1 MTLDNRIKDFR
12 EKIDRLDDQ
21 LIDIIVERLSLTLDI
36 GEIKEEINLNITDNN
51 REQEIINRMTQRLN
65 GRLNP
70 KEIEKIFNLIFQIS
84 KKLQKKNSFAV
95 DRSLS

>member
-12 EKIDRLDDQ
+12 RKIDRLDDQ

-36 GEIKEEINLNITDNN
+36 GEIKKEINLNITDNN
-51 REQEIINRMTQRLN
+51 REQEIINRMTQRLK

-84 KKLQKKNSFAV
+84 KKIQKKNSFAL

>member
-51 REQEIINRMTQRLN
+51 REQEIINRMTQRLK

-84 KKLQKKNSFAV
+84 KKIQKKK
-95 DRSLS
+95 

>member
-12 EKIDRLDDQ
+12 RKIDRLDDQ

-36 GEIKEEINLNITDNN
+36 GEIKEAINLNITDNN
-51 REQEIINRMTQRLN
+51 REQEIIDRMTQRLN

-70 KEIEKIFNLIFQIS
+70 KEI
-84 KKLQKKNSFAV
+84 
-95 DRSLS
+95 

>member
-51 REQEIINRMTQRLN
+51 REQEIIDRMTQRLN

-84 KKLQKKNSFAV
+84 KKLQKKNSFAL

>member
-1 MTLDNRIKDFR
+1 MTLDNRIIDFR
-12 EKIDRLDDQ
+12 RKIDRLDDQ

-51 REQEIINRMTQRLN
+51 REQEIINRMSQSLN

-84 KKLQKKNSFAV
+84 KKIQKKNSFAL

>member
-36 GEIKEEINLNITDNN
+36 GEIKKEINLNITDNN
-51 REQEIINRMTQRLN
+51 REQEIINRMTQRLK

-84 KKLQKKNSFAV
+84 KKIQKKK
-95 DRSLS
+95 

>member
-12 EKIDRLDDQ
+12 RKIDRLDDQ

-84 KKLQKKNSFAV
+84 KKIQKKNSFAL
-95 DRSLS
+95 DRSLY

>member
-36 GEIKEEINLNITDNN
+36 GEIKKEINLNITDNN

-84 KKLQKKNSFAV
+84 KKLQKK
-95 DRSLS
+95 

>member
-51 REQEIINRMTQRLN
+51 REQEIINRMTQRLK

-84 KKLQKKNSFAV
+84 KKLQKKNSFAL

>member
-12 EKIDRLDDQ
+12 RKIDRLDDQ

-51 REQEIINRMTQRLN
+51 REQEIINRMTQRLK

-84 KKLQKKNSFAV
+84 KKLQKKNSFAL

>member
-12 EKIDRLDDQ
+12 RKIDRLDDQ

-36 GEIKEEINLNITDNN
+36 GEIKKEINLNITDNN
-51 REQEIINRMTQRLN
+51 REQEIINRITQRLN

-70 KEIEKIFNLIFQIS
+70 KEIENIFNLIFQIS
-84 KKLQKKNSFAV
+84 KKLQKKNSFAL

>member
-36 GEIKEEINLNITDNN
+36 GQIKEEINLNITDNN
-51 REQEIINRMTQRLN
+51 REQEIIDRMTQRLN

-84 KKLQKKNSFAV
+84 KKLQKKNSFAL

>member
-36 GEIKEEINLNITDNN
+36 GEIKKEINLNITDNN
-51 REQEIINRMTQRLN
+51 REQEIINRMTQRLK

-84 KKLQKKNSFAV
+84 KKLQKKNSFAL

>member
-36 GEIKEEINLNITDNN
+36 GEIKEAINLNITDNN

-84 KKLQKKNSFAV
+84 KKLQKKNSFAL

>member
-36 GEIKEEINLNITDNN
+36 GEIKKEINLNITDNN
-51 REQEIINRMTQRLN
+51 REQEIINRMTQRLK

-84 KKLQKKNSFAV
+84 KKIQKKNSFAL

>member
-51 REQEIINRMTQRLN
+51 REQEIINRMTQRLK

-84 KKLQKKNSFAV
+84 KKIQKKNSFAL

>member
-84 KKLQKKNSFAV
+84 KKLQKKNSFAL

>member
-36 GEIKEEINLNITDNN
+36 GQIKEEINLNITDNN

-84 KKLQKKNSFAV
+84 KKLQKKNSFAL

>member
-84 KKLQKKNSFAV
+84 KKIQKKNSFAL